1 MPDPDRGNALIQLE
15 NVHKRFGALEVLHGV
30 TLNVSRGQRLVIIGP
45 SGSGKSTLLRVINHL
60 EPIDGGLIT
69 FDGEPMFGRGRDG
82 NPLNTPVE
90 RIRRLRT
97 HVGMVSQHF
106 NLFPHMT
113 VLDNVMVGPVK
124 VKKVKVAE
132 AEERARQ
139 LLDQVGLGGKTF
151 SFPAELSGGQQQR
164 VAIARALAMDPDAI
178 LFDEVT
184 SALDPE
190 LVGEVL
196 RAMRDLAKRGM
207 TMLIVTHEMNF
218 ARDVADDMLMMDAGE
233 IVEEGPPDRFF
244 AEPESERTRSFLRSF
259 LDR

>member
-1 MPDPDRGNALIQLE
+1 
-15 NVHKRFGALEVLHGV
+15 
-30 TLNVSRGQRLVIIGP
+30 
-45 SGSGKSTLLRVINHL
+45 
-60 EPIDGGLIT
+60 
-69 FDGEPMFGRGRDG
+69 
-82 NPLNTPVE
+82 
-90 RIRRLRT
+90 
-97 HVGMVSQHF
+97 MVSQRF

-124 VKKVKVAE
+124 VKRIPPIQ

-139 LLDQVGLGGKTF
+139 LIEQVGLSSKTF

-164 VAIARALAMDPDAI
+164 VAIARALAMEPDAI

-207 TMLIVTHEMNF
+207 TMLVVTHEMNF
-218 ARDVADDMLMMDAGE
+218 ARDVADRVLMMDAGQ
-233 IVEEGPPDRFF
+233 IIEEDSPDRFF
-244 AEPESERTRSFLRSF
+244 SQPKSDRTRAFLRGF